1 MPASLIDAVPAG
13 CLIAGGDGSR
23 MGGDKANILLGGK
36 PLYQHALDRLR
47 PQVGRLAVNSAPAD
61 WVPADIPTLPD
72 TQADQGPLM
81 GLQIG
86 LLWAEMRG
94 FKWLFTAP
102 IDCPFLPR
110 DVVQQLVRGRADGSL
125 AIVAEAGGRAHN
137 LTALW
142 HVDVLP
148 TVIAQLDQSQRSAHR
163 LISALPLNMVEFE
176 EPRAFF
182 NINTPG
188 DLKEAEL
195 LLSAPG
201 LL

>member
-1 MPASLIDAVPAG
+1 MPASLIEAVPAG

-23 MGGDKANILLGGK
+23 MGGNKAKALLGGK
-36 PLYQHALDRLR
+36 SLFQHALDRLR

-61 WVPADIPTLPD
+61 WVPDDISCLPD
-72 TQADQGPLM
+72 IQADQGPLM
-81 GLQIG
+81 GLQVG

-110 DVVQQLVRGRADGSL
+110 NIVQQLVRGRTEGSL
-125 AIVAEAGGRAHN
+125 AVVAKAGDRTHN

-148 TVIAQLDQSQRSAHR
+148 TVIAQLDQYQRSAHR
-163 LISALPLNMVEFE
+163 LISALPHDTVKFE

-182 NINTPG
+182 NINTPD
-188 DLKEAEL
+188 DLKEAAL
-195 LLSAPG
+195 LLNTPG
-201 LL
+201 L